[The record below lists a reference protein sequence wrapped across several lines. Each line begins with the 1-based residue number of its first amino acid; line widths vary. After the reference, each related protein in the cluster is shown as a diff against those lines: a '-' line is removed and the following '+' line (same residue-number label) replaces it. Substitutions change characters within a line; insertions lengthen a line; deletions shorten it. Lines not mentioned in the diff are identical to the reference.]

1 MQRVSWHGTQPNDP
15 DWTGQ
20 RRSLAFQLHG
30 RHGQPDLYVI
40 FNASLESQRFT
51 LPGGRWWK
59 RLVDTHLP
67 SPDDV
72 VEERDAVP
80 LRPGDHYVVSARSA
94 VVLVAPA

>member
-1 MQRVSWHGTQPNDP
+1 MQRVSWHGTQPNEP

-30 RHGQPDLYVI
+30 RPPTSTSSSTPRRSRRDSHCRRAV
-40 FNASLESQRFT
+40 A
-51 LPGGRWWK
+51 WK
-59 RLVDTHLP
+59 RLVDTNLP

-80 LRPGDHYVVSARSA
+80 LRPADHYFASARSA
-94 VVLVAPA
+94 VILMAHS